1 MATFSEVKVD
11 GAAGMSLL
19 TLVVN
24 TPVCAEKVM
33 NRSFP
38 PGGLIEVLRT
48 VTNGGFGP
56 EVPVENTNWFTS
68 LEAAA
73 AFSAPCARTTVA
85 DTTTRNSKLSTF
97 LIFLSSFFGVML
109 TGLDCLASPPGK
121 RCLNF

>member
-56 EVPVENTNWFTS
+56 ELPVENTNWFTS

-73 AFSAPCARTTVA
+73 AFSAPCAKATDA
-85 DTTTRNSKLSTF
+85 DTTNRDNRHKTLFIFPLS
-97 LIFLSSFFGVML
+97 LV
-109 TGLDCLASPPGK
+109 
-121 RCLNF
+121 